1 MKYALA
7 ILVLALA
14 MCCVPAAGATAS
26 ATPPPVPVKSLILGA
41 EFNGPA
47 GVQPSHRLWGAK
59 SFGKW
64 SGWSHIKQNGA
75 GILTLTAYK
84 NTLGWHMPWLSGKIG
99 YTGPRY
105 VEARANVPCSAGAW
119 SAPIWEWA
127 QPYGRAPD
135 FENDVS
141 EQLGQEPTSY
151 HATLHY
157 WPSSGGNHES
167 GRVVTATS
175 PLCGT
180 FHTYGAAVFS
190 NHVDFYLDGTLDD
203 FHPRLGDRPLQ
214 PHTVERSHE
223 HRPRD
228 GRLGRHDNAQQP
240 RRPRRGLHPRLPD
253 VRHHVTNPGHAVI
266 IKHSPAICRYQ
277 TRAGRNRRHRG
288 LMLPRPPSSRPKG
301 HVPPNW
307 SAQTGGHMTPDGLGA
322 GRVVIRETKRC
333 PLGKSGV
340 ARRFERSDSPRA
352 EWAPTYPHHRAQQ
365 TL

>member
-7 ILVLALA
+7 TLVLALA

-105 VEARANVPCSAGAW
+105 VEARASVPCSAGAW

-190 NHVDFYLDGTLDD
+190 NHVDFYLDGTLTTSIPASAIGLSSLTQWKEVMNIDLAMGGWGGTTTLNSPVVLAVD
-203 FHPRLGDRPLQ
+203 FI
-214 PHTVERSHE
+214 
-223 HRPRD
+223 
-228 GRLGRHDNAQQP
+228 
-240 RRPRRGLHPRLPD
+240 
-253 VRHHVTNPGHAVI
+253 HVY
-266 IKHSPAICRYQ
+266 R
-277 TRAGRNRRHRG
+277 
-288 LMLPRPPSSRPKG
+288 M
-301 HVPPNW
+301 
-307 SAQTGGHMTPDGLGA
+307 
-322 GRVVIRETKRC
+322 
-333 PLGKSGV
+333 
-340 ARRFERSDSPRA
+340 
-352 EWAPTYPHHRAQQ
+352 
-365 TL
+365 